1 MAVVV
6 TEAFQRVFR
15 GEAAHV
21 PAARTWTLACLPVTC
36 PRVDDVAL
44 VVTELATNAVL
55 HSASALPGA
64 TFTVRVE
71 QLRCGAVEVT
81 VTDAGAPLVPARRP
95 DADEYGRGLAIVRE
109 LAEGVTVTAAPAGGR
124 AVCCRFEP
132 SGGR

>member
-1 MAVVV
+1 MAVTV

-21 PAARTWTLACLPVTC
+21 SAARTWTLACLPATY
-36 PRVDDVAL
+36 RRADDVAL

-64 TFTVRVE
+64 TFTVRLE
-71 QLRCGAVEVT
+71 LRQDGVEVT

-109 LAEGVTVTAAPAGGR
+109 LAEATIITATPAGGR
-124 AVCCRFEP
+124 ATSCRFDP
-132 SGGR
+132 CGRR

>member
-1 MAVVV
+1 MALIV
-6 TEAFQRVFR
+6 TEAFQRDFR

-21 PAARTWTLACLPVTC
+21 SAARTWTLACLP
-36 PRVDDVAL
+36 PGYARVDDVAL

-55 HSASALPGA
+55 HSASRQTGA

-71 QLRCGAVEVT
+71 QLRCGGIEVT

-109 LAEGVTVTAAPAGGR
+109 LAENVTVTAAPTGGR